1 MCIRDRLTLGE
12 NIADLSGLAIAG
24 KAYVMSLNGQPGPK
38 LDGFTASQRFFLGW
52 GQVWRRKYRETEL
65 VRRLVVDPHSP
76 SQFRA
81 NGPVINLDAFYKA
94 FDVKPG
100 DKLYKAPEDR
110 IKIW

>member
-1 MCIRDRLTLGE
+1 MAGYSSGQ
-12 NIADLSGLAIAG
+12 DLHSGVDI
-24 KAYVMSLNGQPGPK
+24 
-38 LDGFTASQRFFLGW
+38 DGFTASQRFFLGW
-52 GQVWRRKYRETEL
+52 SQVWRRKYRETEL
-65 VRRLVVDPHSP
+65 VRRLVIDPHSP